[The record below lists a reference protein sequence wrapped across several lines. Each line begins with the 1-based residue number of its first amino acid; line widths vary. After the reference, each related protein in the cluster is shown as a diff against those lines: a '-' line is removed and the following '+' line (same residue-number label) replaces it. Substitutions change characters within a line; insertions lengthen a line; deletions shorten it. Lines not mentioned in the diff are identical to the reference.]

1 MTCLILGASPCS
13 FVTGSVVCIKGRLKA
28 RKHAGRNFHQQPYH
42 HKAPSN
48 SGQEHAAIQQADG
61 WQSSV
66 QTTLS
71 AHHIWEYKLGR
82 CGQRQRVVPSLTY
95 THTSRPPSR
104 PHPAHILRPHLYHP
118 SLSHTHTLY
127 LPHIYLHISH
137 SSLPHLIPR
146 LRLRGFRSHR
156 SGHDIVLPPLWR
168 PAKVKQMSDT

>member
-28 RKHAGRNFHQQPYH
+28 RKHAGRNFHQQLYH

-71 AHHIWEYKLGR
+71 AHHIWEAAVHTRSRKTSERRIKSVMDLR
-82 CGQRQRVVPSLTY
+82 TISNLQAWETY
-95 THTSRPPSR
+95 
-104 PHPAHILRPHLYHP
+104 AA
-118 SLSHTHTLY
+118 
-127 LPHIYLHISH
+127 ISINAYGTY
-137 SSLPHLIPR
+137 SI
-146 LRLRGFRSHR
+146 
-156 SGHDIVLPPLWR
+156 D
-168 PAKVKQMSDT
+168 